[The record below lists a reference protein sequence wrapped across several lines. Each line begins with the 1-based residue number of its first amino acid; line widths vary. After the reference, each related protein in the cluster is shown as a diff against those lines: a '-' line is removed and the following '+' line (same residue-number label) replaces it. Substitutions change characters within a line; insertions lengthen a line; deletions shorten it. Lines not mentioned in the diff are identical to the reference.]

1 MSQTKTKKFRKE
13 VKRQV
18 NKNFGI
24 GMEALSNIVRVR
36 PRWIPKS
43 IWILAYIPLFPKQYI
58 RLIYK
63 HMK

>member
-1 MSQTKTKKFRKE
+1 MSQSQTKKFRKE

-18 NKNFGI
+18 NANFGV
-24 GMEALSNIVRVR
+24 GMSALSNIVRER
-36 PRWIPKS
+36 PRWIPRAV
-43 IWILAYIPLFPKQYI
+43 WILAYVPLFPRQYI